1 MAKMLAMP
9 IDIEKKC
16 RQYCDIRKIKEAT
29 LLRLLV
35 LKKVPVLHDAATLNR
50 IVERT
55 HNSDPA
61 IFKLGRKKCRFLY
74 YLIEDELQETMEELI

>member
-35 LKKVPVLHDAATLNR
+35 LKKVPVLHNAATLNTHSHFPSQPQASPTSTPPR
-50 IVERT
+50 ISVGKWTQR
-55 HNSDPA
+55 
-61 IFKLGRKKCRFLY
+61 
-74 YLIEDELQETMEELI
+74 